1 MCRLYFIYRGQL
13 EISFS
18 PEYERNVIFALNLF
32 IIAHH
37 DFKETQS
44 SEDSGQSEVHQQHK
58 VCGGGF
64 CSLKESTSN
73 VLKGRLEEV
82 IQGIFYFGLKS
93 LLTDVTI
100 SLRMT

>member
-1 MCRLYFIYRGQL
+1 M
-13 EISFS
+13 
-18 PEYERNVIFALNLF
+18 
-32 IIAHH
+32 
-37 DFKETQS
+37 
-44 SEDSGQSEVHQQHK
+44 HQQHK

-93 LLTDVTI
+93 LLTDVAI
-100 SLRMT
+100 SQDDISRLGYCVRRSVDDSLHARSRIKNR